1 MDDYIFSEIQGDEFI
16 EDLMEKCEVIG
27 LQTPYP
33 ATGFDDCMA
42 AKGASKIALEFVR
55 GRPQVREKVL
65 ETGVA
70 AAETQELLM
79 LLLGSGTKGHP
90 VKTLAGQVHRAL
102 EINNNKDRLKK
113 MLEIPG
119 MGTSKA
125 LMVAAALELGRR
137 YHSHLSSVVKQPL
150 DVLPLVRHYAMEPQE
165 HFLSVLLNGAH
176 EVLEICVVGVGLI
189 NRTLVHPR
197 EVFSEAVKQRAAAVV
212 LCHNHPGGTA
222 QPSPDDVA
230 TTKLLIEAS
239 KVLRISV
246 LDHIIVTRDSYYS
259 FREHDLVFKKN
270 PNKQNPEC
278 FT

>member
-1 MDDYIFSEIQGDEFI
+1 MDDYVFSKITDDEFI
-16 EDLMEKCEVIG
+16 ENIREKCEIIG
-27 LQTPYP
+27 PQTPYP

-42 AKGASKIALEFVR
+42 AKGRANVTLEYVE
-55 GRPQVREKVL
+55 GRPHVREKVL
-65 ETGVA
+65 ETGVEG
-70 AAETQELLM
+70 AETQELIM
-79 LLLGSGTKGHP
+79 LLLGSGMKGHP
-90 VKTLAGQVHRAL
+90 VKELAGQVHRVL
-102 EINNNKDRLKK
+102 EGNNAKDRLQK
-113 MLEIPG
+113 MLEISG

-125 LMVAAALELGRR
+125 LVVAAALELGRR
-137 YHSHLSSVVKQPL
+137 YHAHLSSVVKQPQDL
-150 DVLPLVRHYAMEPQE
+150 LPLVRHYAMEPQE

-197 EVFSEAVKQRAAAVV
+197 EVFCEAVKQRAAAVV

-230 TTKLLIEAS
+230 TTKLLVEAS
-239 KVLRISV
+239 KCLRISV

-259 FREHDLVFKKN
+259 FREHDLLFKKQ
-270 PNKQNPEC
+270 NKC